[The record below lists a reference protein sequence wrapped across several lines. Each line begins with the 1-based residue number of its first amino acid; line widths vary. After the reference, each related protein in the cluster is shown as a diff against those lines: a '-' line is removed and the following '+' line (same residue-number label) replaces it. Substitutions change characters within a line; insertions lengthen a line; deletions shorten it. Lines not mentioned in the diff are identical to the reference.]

1 MNRLLILL
9 YILGVYSCSRS
20 TVGLDGNGNPCSQSN
35 SILYSGVF
43 LDSFDLILD
52 NDTSVINELRFDCTI
67 NSFLVA
73 QTIYD
78 EYGLWDRMVNLPN
91 RSKAIVWDSL
101 NFLNQEM
108 EFTVMTF
115 QSESYKMCNSSMV
128 VLSSDGDMLSINSK
142 YRDAIISN
150 ITSLVDSSF
159 IAVDSSLFYRDYWME
174 VNPSRWK
181 SIQNYKKKKKYQEE
195 NWWR

>member
-1 MNRLLILL
+1 
-9 YILGVYSCSRS
+9 
-20 TVGLDGNGNPCSQSN
+20 
-35 SILYSGVF
+35 
-43 LDSFDLILD
+43 
-52 NDTSVINELRFDCTI
+52 
-67 NSFLVA
+67 
-73 QTIYD
+73 
-78 EYGLWDRMVNLPN
+78 
-91 RSKAIVWDSL
+91 
-101 NFLNQEM
+101 
-108 EFTVMTF
+108 
-115 QSESYKMCNSSMV
+115 MV

>member
-73 QTIYD
+73 PCGIGWLIYLIALRQSS
-78 EYGLWDRMVNLPN
+78 G
-91 RSKAIVWDSL
+91 IV
-101 NFLNQEM
+101 
-108 EFTVMTF
+108 
-115 QSESYKMCNSSMV
+115 
-128 VLSSDGDMLSINSK
+128 
-142 YRDAIISN
+142 
-150 ITSLVDSSF
+150 
-159 IAVDSSLFYRDYWME
+159 
-174 VNPSRWK
+174 
-181 SIQNYKKKKKYQEE
+181 
-195 NWWR
+195 